1 MRVPTT
7 GQHGPLRVEL
17 GRSSRDRVNA
27 NERTDL
33 LAKISS
39 PSRRGHHS
47 PGTCRPSGE
56 VARWRGGRQ
65 HGTGRVRRALCLR
78 ERQPGDLRDPAH
90 SRCPS
95 RYQPRQL
102 LPCERCPTPAAALLR
117 PPRGTR
123 PPPGAHERVAPA
135 GSAGPGSSP
144 SHVSAPSDTRSASSR
159 TRSSPHPPGTFGS
172 PECESPSQRCG

>member
-1 MRVPTT
+1 MSPRQANAALCEWNWVGPHVAGSMPTKEPT
-7 GQHGPLRVEL
+7 Y
-17 GRSSRDRVNA
+17 
-27 NERTDL
+27 L
-33 LAKISS
+33 LKSA
-39 PSRRGHHS
+39 P
-47 PGTCRPSGE
+47 RPAA
-56 VARWRGGRQ
+56 VITAQALAALLARWRGGRQ

-102 LPCERCPTPAAALLR
+102 LPCQRCPTPAAALLR